1 MNWEELE
8 NKYKIRFKDKDGKFR
23 PINEWLDDVYLLLN
37 DKKLC
42 GLIVDIDENANE
54 LFKDLIEP
62 RERF

>member
-37 DKKLC
+37 DKELY
-42 GLIVDIDENANE
+42 GLIVDIDESANE

>member
-8 NKYKIRFKDKDGKFR
+8 NKYKIRFKDENKKFR
-23 PINEWLDDVYLLLN
+23 PVNEWLDDVYLLLS
-37 DKKLC
+37 DRELC
-42 GLIVDIDENANE
+42 GLIVDIDESANE

>member
-1 MNWEELE
+1 MNREELE
-8 NKYKIRFKDKDGKFR
+8 NKYKIRFKDENEKFR
-23 PINEWLDDVYLLLN
+23 PVNEWLDDIYLLLN
-37 DKKLC
+37 DKELC

>member
-23 PINEWLDDVYLLLN
+23 PVNEWLDDVYLLLN
-37 DKKLC
+37 DKELR

>member
-37 DKKLC
+37 DKELC
-42 GLIVDIDENANE
+42 GLIVDIDESANE
-54 LFKDLIEP
+54 LFKDLIEL